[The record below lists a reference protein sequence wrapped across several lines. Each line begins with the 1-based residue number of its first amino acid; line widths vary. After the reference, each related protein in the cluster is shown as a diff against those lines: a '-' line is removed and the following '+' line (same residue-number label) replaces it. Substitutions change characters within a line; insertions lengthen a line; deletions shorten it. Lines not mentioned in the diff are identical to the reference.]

1 MTRILAV
8 LVMVAA
14 QLSSAAVS
22 PVADAAMSAD
32 KVKLRALIQRKANV
46 NAPQVDGTT
55 ALHWAV
61 QSDDIETADLLI
73 HAGANVS
80 AANHAGAT
88 PLLLATVNGN
98 APMIGKLIAGGA
110 DPNASLTK
118 SADTAFMMAA
128 RTG

>member
-1 MTRILAV
+1 MTRKLA
-8 LVMVAA
+8 LLLMVAA

-22 PVADAAMSAD
+22 PVADAAMNGD
-32 KVKLRALIQRKANV
+32 KAKVLSLIQQKANV

-61 QSDDIETADLLI
+61 QSDDLETADLLI

-88 PLLLATVNGN
+88 PLLLA
-98 APMIGKLIAGGA
+98 AI
-110 DPNASLTK
+110 DRK
-118 SADTAFMMAA
+118 STRLNF
-128 RTG
+128 